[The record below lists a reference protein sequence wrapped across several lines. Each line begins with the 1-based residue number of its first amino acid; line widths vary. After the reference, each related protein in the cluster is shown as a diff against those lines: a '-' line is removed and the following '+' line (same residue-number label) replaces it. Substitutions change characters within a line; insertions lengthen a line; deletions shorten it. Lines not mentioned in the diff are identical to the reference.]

1 MACQKWLSQLGNIKG
16 LFEELGGEAKNF
28 VPLDVKRKWADQMK
42 KNNDIVRSKIKVEV
56 YIRTVCLFTACALI
70 ITFIYQIVKL
80 FNPVD
85 LKTSKHPERGI
96 RKQEGQSDVI
106 ILPGILGVIFLVKRK
121 KHF

>member
-1 MACQKWLSQLGNIKG
+1 
-16 LFEELGGEAKNF
+16 
-28 VPLDVKRKWADQMK
+28 MK

-56 YIRTVCLFTACALI
+56 YICTVCLFTACALI

-96 RKQEGQSDVI
+96 RKQRGQSDVI
-106 ILPGILGVIFLVKRK
+106 ILPGILGIIFLIKRK
-121 KHF
+121 NTFNITDITERDICHIVFVSYSMCRTF